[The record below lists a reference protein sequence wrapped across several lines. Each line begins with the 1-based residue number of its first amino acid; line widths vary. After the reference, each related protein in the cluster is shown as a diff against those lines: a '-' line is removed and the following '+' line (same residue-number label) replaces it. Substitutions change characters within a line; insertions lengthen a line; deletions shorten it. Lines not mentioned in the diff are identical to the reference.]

1 MDWKLATQI
10 RNVPIPLVYWPSA
23 YKYWKGNQ
31 WKGVKKLWF
40 QWKIIV
46 LAMTRTTVDDFWGCY
61 SVPDKSGTLWRMK
74 YTPLLKQLQS
84 ERKAENERLTELAR
98 AELTPEKL
106 TYRKGGE
113 RFVMIKP
120 SMIAALY
127 RRLKGLEV
135 DELEDVDDRE
145 DED

>member
-1 MDWKLATQI
+1 
-10 RNVPIPLVYWPSA
+10 
-23 YKYWKGNQ
+23 
-31 WKGVKKLWF
+31 
-40 QWKIIV
+40 
-46 LAMTRTTVDDFWGCY
+46 MTRTTVDDFWGRY
-61 SVPDKSGTLWRMK
+61 SVPDKS
-74 YTPLLKQLQS
+74 
-84 ERKAENERLTELAR
+84 ENERLTELAR

-113 RFVMIKP
+113 RFVMTKP

-135 DELEDVDDRE
+135 DELEDVDDGE

>member
-1 MDWKLATQI
+1 MIHLTSTDL
-10 RNVPIPLVYWPSA
+10 L
-23 YKYWKGNQ
+23 NQ
-31 WKGVKKLWF
+31 
-40 QWKIIV
+40 IIV
-46 LAMTRTTVDDFWGCY
+46 LAMTRTTVDDFWGRY
-61 SVPDKSGTLWRMK
+61 SVPDKSGTLRRMK

-113 RFVMIKP
+113 RFVMTKP
-120 SMIAALY
+120 SMIATLY

-135 DELEDVDDRE
+135 DELEDVDDGE